1 MGKSNSAG
9 LSPQVSSGLQANSD
23 ALTQIA
29 QQQNANAQKLFQE
42 ANPGFQSAENFYGTL
57 STGDPYAI
65 ARAISPATQQISQ
78 ATTGAKQNIMNN
90 APSGGEKTLALEQAD
105 VNQGAQV
112 GQAATGSFLNSFN
125 ALGISRR
132 ARDWPKHL
140 VGRHWYFWSQCIV
153 KRTWQSRSVGDGA
166 VSDSATGERQHTWGI
181 SKSRWRHCG
190 RCWSRWKP
198 RRTLCYIGDEIG
210 AVPCLQPDR
219 RAALPAV

>member
-125 ALGISRR
+125 ALGSLAGQGIGQSIS
-132 ARDWPKHL
+132 
-140 VGRHWYFWSQCIV
+140 
-153 KRTWQSRSVGDGA
+153 
-166 VSDSATGERQHTWGI
+166 SAGTGI
-181 SKSRWRHCG
+181 SGLSASSSALGNLGQLGMEQYQIQQQAKGS
-190 RCWSRWKP
+190 
-198 RRTLCYIGDEIG
+198 TLG
-210 AVPCLQPDR
+210 ALASLGGGIAEGAG
-219 RAALPAV
+219 AAGSLGALFAI